1 MNLYSPV
8 ISGSLTVTGSTS
20 FIGNVTMTGTVSAT
34 ASNATLLNGTGS
46 VGFATTS
53 SFTATSGSVSSRIT
67 QIETVYATTG
77 SNSFRATQS
86 ITGSL
91 TVTGQITAQTL
102 NVQQVTSSIV
112 YSSGSNVFGCDINSR
127 QTFTGSFYQTGSVAV
142 FNSNVG
148 VGTINPGY
156 QLEIVNPSSDPS
168 AGLFRCS
175 NGVGVGIGRF
185 YSSGLDSANTKIIY
199 SYLQTAI
206 EACGATSYCSR
217 IEMFTACNGALTRG
231 FMLNGIGVGCFA
243 STVCSSNALIVSKN
257 GSDTIG
263 AGAFISLQSAT
274 GTNYQQNLQLGANG
288 SLDFWNYDSTSW
300 NKRLTIASTGIATF
314 SCQVNAESFYTND
327 TRYIANQI
335 MSGYN
340 TNSEDSDIWINYT
353 GYQGGTTRFRDF
365 RVGNGKQ
372 GQIAFFDGSTG
383 RIEFACSIRTNSRL
397 GVGISTDETYASIFI
412 GGDITSGAN
421 QYALILDPQ
430 LSGTNSYGLFANA
443 RIKASTA
450 VTNTFGV
457 YIPSAEKL
465 SGASIANNY
474 ALYIANQTSGASVN
488 YSIYSSGGLNYFG
501 GNVSIGT
508 TCAAF
513 GRALTAYSDV
523 VAYFSS
529 QESITMGISS
539 GTGAQTWGIQVCD
552 TGDGGSALH
561 LNARGGNV
569 GINIGAGN
577 AASYP
582 LHVNGTAYAT
592 GAAGALS
599 DCRRKQ
605 CIQSLSKGLSEVM
618 RLNPVEF
625 EWKNQYINDCG
636 MAGTQLGFIAQEV
649 REILPSSILV
659 DSLNDNTLALKI
671 NEFIPILTKAIQE
684 QQCTINLLKT
694 CIGIS

>member
-1 MNLYSPV
+1 MGKNKSASGLINVINYDNYGNISFVSGSTTLMQVSSSGAITTTGV
-8 ISGSLTVTGSTS
+8 ISGS
-20 FIGNVTMTGTVSAT
+20 SAQS
-34 ASNATLLNGTGS
+34 ASLAQNSNLLQGTGS
-46 VGFATTS
+46 VGFTTTG
-53 SFTATSGSVSSRIT
+53 SFTTMSSSLSSRTT
-67 QIETVYATTG
+67 QIENVYATTG

-112 YSSGSNVFGCDINSR
+112 YSSGSNVFGCDLNSR
-127 QTFTGSFYQTGSVAV
+127 QTFTGSFYQTGSVAN
-142 FNSNVG
+142 FSNIVG
-148 VGTINPGY
+148 IGTNNPGY
-156 QLEIVNPSSDPS
+156 QLEILSPNTDPS

-185 YSSGLDSANTKIIY
+185 YSSGLDSSNNKITY

-206 EACGATSYCSR
+206 EACGPTSYCSR
-217 IEMFTACNGALTRG
+217 FEIFGACNGALTRG

-263 AGAFISLQSAT
+263 AGAFISLQTAT

-288 SLDFWNYDSTSW
+288 SLDFWNFDASSW
-300 NKRLTIASTGIATF
+300 NKRF
-314 SCQVNAESFYTND
+314 S
-327 TRYIANQI
+327 I
-335 MSGYN
+335 
-340 TNSEDSDIWINYT
+340 NSAGAGLFS
-353 GYQGGTTRFRDF
+353 
-365 RVGNGKQ
+365 
-372 GQIAFFDGSTG
+372 
-383 RIEFACSIRTNSRL
+383 SRL
-397 GVGISTDETYASIFI
+397 GVGITSDQTYASIFV
-412 GGDITSGAN
+412 GGDITTGVN
-421 QYALILDPQ
+421 QYAIIADPQ
-430 LSGTNSYGLFANA
+430 LSGTSNSYALFANA

-450 VTNTFGV
+450 VTNAFGV

-465 SGASIANNY
+465 SGAAITNNY
-474 ALYIANQTSGASVN
+474 ALYIANQTSGATLN
-488 YSIYSSGGLNYFG
+488 YSIYSSGGSNYFG
-501 GNVSIGT
+501 GNFGIGT

-513 GRALTAYSDV
+513 GRPLTVASDI

-539 GTGAQTWGIQVCD
+539 GTGAQSWGIQVCD

-577 AASYP
+577 SASYP

-636 MAGTQLGFIAQEV
+636 MTGTQLGFIAQEV
-649 REILPSSILV
+649 RDILPSSILV
-659 DSLNDNTLALKI
+659 DSLNNDTLALKI

-684 QQCTINLLKT
+684 QQCKIALLEA
-694 CIGIS
+694 CLGIS